1 MKVLL
6 QGKNAIV
13 TGSARGM
20 GKKIVETFAANG
32 ANVWACARKQTFEF
46 EDYIKGLSNKYGVT
60 VTPVYFELTDKVE
73 MKSAVKQIMS
83 AKLPVDILVNNAGI
97 TLTKMSQMTT
107 IDDINNVLQVNF
119 VAPYLFTQYIVK
131 LMLRK
136 KCGSIIN
143 ICSTSAFDGNAGNSV
158 YGASKSALFTATKCF
173 AEEFGQNGIRVNA
186 IAPGPTNTDML
197 DTLTEDAIKKLV
209 DASCL
214 KRVAETSDIA
224 NTALFLASD
233 LSSYITGQVIRVDG

>member
-1 MKVLL
+1 MKALL
-6 QGKNAIV
+6 QNKNAIV

-20 GKKIVETFAANG
+20 GKRIVETFAENG
-32 ANVWACARKQTFEF
+32 ANVWACARKQTNEM
-46 EDYIKGLSNKYGVT
+46 ENWAKKISEKYGVSII
-60 VTPVYFELTDKVE
+60 PVYFEMTDKE
-73 MKSAVKQIMS
+73 QMKAAVKQIMA
-83 AKLPVDILVNNAGI
+83 AKQSVDVLVNNAGI

-107 IDDINNVLQVNF
+107 IDDIENVMHVNF

-136 KCGSIIN
+136 KSGSIIN
-143 ICSTSAFDGNAGNSV
+143 ITSTSAFDGNAGNSV
-158 YGASKSALFTATKCF
+158 YGASKAALFTATKCF

-197 DTLTEDAIKKLV
+197 ATLTEEAVMKLV
-209 DASCL
+209 NASSL